1 MPETRLRANAS
12 KVRQLREQRGWSQE
26 DLANKA
32 GCAKRTVENVE
43 AGQSILRRTLMEI
56 EDALGVERWA
66 LQQADQTLSDMDV
79 TEETGEHKALDK
91 GASDSEEPG
100 NVIVAESVAT
110 IDLVINRDFDSFSKE
125 EEQHLLEAIKQLF
138 LAGNDIRVI
147 GKRRGSVILT
157 LEMTPEQAERLYWA
171 VKAGKLSRLNVTDAR
186 LTGLDDQRDDGLDAD
201 LDGLDERPMIHFA
214 QAMEWPSFTRPSFTR
229 QGINLFL
236 LVVQGRPEGKR
247 LSFPRGQYLFGR
259 GSDCHIRFNSDWVS
273 QRHCQLF
280 VGSDDVRIR
289 DLGSRNGTLVNGER
303 IVGERFLNQG
313 DQVQVGP
320 LVFQICL
327 DNPVHKPDTPPV
339 SARPKPGDTQAHC
352 LDTQFSLDTVGRS
365 SISDAMGSRAPES
378 AAREPDTQS
387 SIDPLTGLLSR
398 EAIDDLA
405 RLQLRAGRR
414 LALGL
419 IDLDRFRAI
428 NLRYSHLG
436 GDAVLI
442 AVARILNSVL
452 PAGSSVG
459 RLGCEHF
466 LVLAPEATV
475 EEVAMLAER
484 IRSAVQQERF
494 AYKDQVIEATVS
506 IGFAVAEAGVAAE
519 YHQMRGVAAAA
530 LAEAKSAGR
539 NRGVV

>member
-1 MPETRLRANAS
+1 MVLQKRFDPGTGLTIELPDAS
-12 KVRQLREQRGWSQE
+12 NSSYTVLVRVVSVRPQAGDGW
-26 DLANKA
+26 
-32 GCAKRTVENVE
+32 RTHCNFVSELSEN
-43 AGQSILRRTLMEI
+43 
-56 EDALGVERWA
+56 DVER
-66 LQQADQTLSDMDV
+66 L
-79 TEETGEHKALDK
+79 
-91 GASDSEEPG
+91 
-100 NVIVAESVAT
+100 I
-110 IDLVINRDFDSFSKE
+110 
-125 EEQHLLEAIKQLF
+125 
-138 LAGNDIRVI
+138 
-147 GKRRGSVILT
+147 
-157 LEMTPEQAERLYWA
+157 
-171 VKAGKLSRLNVTDAR
+171 R
-186 LTGLDDQRDDGLDAD
+186 LTGNDSGHMSRSESRTALGSSPQ
-201 LDGLDERPMIHFA
+201 EA
-214 QAMEWPSFTRPSFTR
+214 QARMC
-229 QGINLFL
+229 GVYL
-236 LVVQGRPEGKR
+236 LIIQGRPEGKR

-259 GSDCHIRFNSDWVS
+259 GSECHIRPNSDWVS
-273 QRHCQLF
+273 KRHCQLI
-280 VGSDDVRIR
+280 VDVDKVSIR

-303 IVGERFLNQG
+303 VVGERSLQEG

-327 DNPVHKPDTPPV
+327 EPVNKPDTPPV

-352 LDTQFSLDTVGRS
+352 LDTQGLSLDTVGRS
-365 SISDAMGSRAPES
+365 SMSDTIGSRAPES

-387 SIDPLTGLLSR
+387 SIDPLTGLLNR

-506 IGFAVAEAGVAAE
+506 IGFAVAEAGVAAG